1 MWPLFIGSERD
12 VFRAASGGRL
22 ARKLGQIPHAKWGK
36 SPNRSLFRRNPDL
49 GGPGKT
55 LSEIIAQIGAREGKG
70 DRRAKE
76 AGL

>member
-36 SPNRSLFRRNPDL
+36 SPNPWLFRRNPDL

-55 LSEIIAQIGAREGKG
+55 LSEIIPQIRAREGKG
-70 DRRAKE
+70 DRRAKK